1 MRHPLFTPRFVTL
14 VALTVLVQTTSGCL
28 SNEYRI
34 PPTELKRLAAL
45 PPEARGQQVRVIQAL
60 GSRRN
65 PPVNPTADELEP
77 PPAAEETYESEPP
90 VFVDAGVRVDVD
102 VPVVVDGSRRNV
114 AGGRGPRPPGGGSA
128 APSARGWRGSP
139 PGSTASSGFRGTPPR
154 STGGGST
161 GGGSFSL
168 PSGGGGGDRPEA
180 LVVLAVVVVAL
191 AAVASVFLVASEG
204 MRFDGYA
211 QIHPDQT
218 VRLKTDR
225 GEDRF
230 VTLGTLSAQDAASAE
245 EALVMDDEGFGLR
258 ELGTVPLNRR
268 GMAFK
273 LDLGTSSFSLG
284 DYSLNGMASHIQLG
298 YFPTQTFGLLLDA
311 TLSGVGTADII
322 AGNVGQTPPGTLI
335 RHSVALEL
343 QAFPLALG
351 RFHLGAFGKGGVALI
366 GPASDPESG
375 PTVGGGALI
384 EIGVTSRLALTLR
397 AGVDAARLDSGWS
410 RAGLLTAGVST
421 Y

>member
-1 MRHPLFTPRFVTL
+1 
-14 VALTVLVQTTSGCL
+14 
-28 SNEYRI
+28 
-34 PPTELKRLAAL
+34 
-45 PPEARGQQVRVIQAL
+45 
-60 GSRRN
+60 
-65 PPVNPTADELEP
+65 
-77 PPAAEETYESEPP
+77 
-90 VFVDAGVRVDVD
+90 
-102 VPVVVDGSRRNV
+102 
-114 AGGRGPRPPGGGSA
+114 
-128 APSARGWRGSP
+128 
-139 PGSTASSGFRGTPPR
+139 
-154 STGGGST
+154 
-161 GGGSFSL
+161 
-168 PSGGGGGDRPEA
+168 
-180 LVVLAVVVVAL
+180 VVLAVVVVAL

-204 MRFDGYA
+204 MRFDGFA

-218 VRLKTDR
+218 LHLKTER
-225 GEDRF
+225 GEDKF

-245 EALVMDDEGFGLR
+245 EALVMDDEEFGLY
-258 ELGTVPLNRR
+258 ELASVPLNRR

-311 TLSGVGTADII
+311 TLSGVGTTDII

-351 RFHLGAFGKGGVALI
+351 RFHLGAFGKGGMAVV
-366 GPASDPESG
+366 GPASSPETG
-375 PTVGGGALI
+375 PTVGGGALM

-397 AGVDAARLDSGWS
+397 AGLDAARLDSGWS
-410 RAGLLTAGVST
+410 RAGLLTAGVSI